1 MAYPVKTFDQL
12 RADIIQEIQNLTGLT
27 LDDEDDAAIRA
38 DGEAAVVEG
47 LYHHQSYIQKQ
58 LFVATADEPF
68 LYIHAKRLECPRN
81 GGSKASGRVR
91 ATSNIAV
98 TIPAGTKVTDGKG
111 HYWLTLY
118 KETLIANKPK
128 EIQVIAEFEGV
139 SWNFDGEQLLWVSP
153 LPGVAAQVDVI
164 EISAGFDVED
174 VEAWRQ
180 RMMDKEALG
189 LIRDREADLRRIV
202 KDVPGVADVFIF
214 PKRRGLGSLDV
225 AITAAG
231 NPPNSPSSA
240 LLALVQ
246 TALEEY
252 SGFWGDVRAYAPTKE
267 YLNITA
273 VFTGS
278 VSETEVEKV
287 IRDYVGLLKPGE
299 TYVASTLVSRIKDL
313 QGLTDIQLSPA
324 VNQTPT
330 LSVFTTGW
338 LRIGTLTVKLNDL

>member
-1 MAYPVKTFDQL
+1 MAYPIKTFDQL

-81 GGSKASGRVR
+81 GGSKASGRVK
-91 ATSNIAV
+91 ATSNTAV

-118 KETLIANKPK
+118 KETLTANKPK

-164 EISAGFDVED
+164 EISAGVDAED

-231 NPPNSPSSA
+231 NPPTPPSSV

-267 YLNITA
+267 HLNITA
-273 VFTGS
+273 LVTGS
-278 VSETEVEKV
+278 VSQTDVEKV
-287 IRDYVGLLKPGE
+287 IRDYVGLIKPGE
-299 TYVASTLVSRIKDL
+299 TFVASTLVSQIRALPGVTDV
-313 QGLTDIQLSPA
+313 QLTPA
-324 VNQTPT
+324 TNQAPT
-330 LSVFTTGW
+330 LNVFVTGW
-338 LRIGTLTVKLNDL
+338 LRIGTLTVTML

>member
-1 MAYPVKTFDQL
+1 MAYPIKAFDQL
-12 RADIIQEIQNLTGLT
+12 RSDIIQEIQNLTGLT

-81 GGSKASGRVR
+81 GGSKASGRVK
-91 ATSNIAV
+91 ATSNTAV

-118 KETLIANKPK
+118 KETFTANKPK

-164 EISAGFDVED
+164 EISAGVDVED

-231 NPPNSPSSA
+231 NPPNSPSTA

-246 TALEEY
+246 TVLDEY
-252 SGFWGDVRAYAPTKE
+252 AGFWGDVRAYAPTKE
-267 YLNITA
+267 YLNINA

-324 VNQTPT
+324 LNQTPT

-338 LRIGTLTVKLNDL
+338 LRIGTLTVNPS

>member
-1 MAYPVKTFDQL
+1 MAYPIKTFDQL
-12 RADIIQEIQNLTGLT
+12 RSDIIQEIENLTGLT

-47 LYHHQSYIQKQ
+47 LYHHQTYIQKQ

-81 GGSKASGRVR
+81 GGSKASGRVK
-91 ATSNIAV
+91 ATSNTAV
-98 TIPAGTKVTDGKG
+98 TIPVGTKVTDGKG
-111 HYWLTLY
+111 YYWLTLY
-118 KETLIANKPK
+118 KETLTANKPK

-153 LPGVAAQVDVI
+153 LPGVAAQVDVV
-164 EISAGFDVED
+164 EISAGVDVED

-231 NPPNSPSSA
+231 NPPNSPSTA

-246 TALEEY
+246 TALDEY

-267 YLNITA
+267 YLNISA
-273 VFTGS
+273 VFAGTAS
-278 VSETEVEKV
+278 QTDVEQV
-287 IRDYVGLLKPGE
+287 IREYVGLLKPGE
-299 TYVASTLVSRIKDL
+299 TFVASTVVSRVKDL
-313 QGLTDIQLSPA
+313 QGVTDFQLTPA
-324 VNQTPT
+324 GNQEPT
-330 LSVFTTGW
+330 NTVFVTGW
-338 LRIGTLTVKLNDL
+338 LRIGTLTVNPS

>member
-1 MAYPVKTFDQL
+1 MAYPIKTFDQL
-12 RADIIQEIQNLTGLT
+12 RSDIIQEIQNLTGLT

-81 GGSKASGRVR
+81 GGSKASGRVK
-91 ATSNIAV
+91 ATSNTAV

-118 KETLIANKPK
+118 KETLTANKPK

-153 LPGVAAQVDVI
+153 LPGVAAQVEVI
-164 EISAGFDVED
+164 EISAGVDVED

-240 LLALVQ
+240 ILALVQ

-273 VFTGS
+273 LVTGS
-278 VSETEVEKV
+278 VSQTDVEKV
-287 IRDYVGLLKPGE
+287 I
-299 TYVASTLVSRIKDL
+299 
-313 QGLTDIQLSPA
+313 
-324 VNQTPT
+324 
-330 LSVFTTGW
+330 
-338 LRIGTLTVKLNDL
+338 

>member
-1 MAYPVKTFDQL
+1 MAYPIKTFDQL
-12 RADIIQEIQNLTGLT
+12 RSDIIQEIQNLTGLT

-81 GGSKASGRVR
+81 GGSKASGRVI
-91 ATSNIAV
+91 ATSNTAV
-98 TIPAGTKVTDGKG
+98 TVPAGTKVTDGKG
-111 HYWLTLY
+111 YYWLTLY
-118 KETLIANKPK
+118 KETLTANKPK

-139 SWNFDGEQLLWVSP
+139 SWNFNGEQLLWVSP
-153 LPGVAAQVDVI
+153 LPGVAAQVDVV
-164 EISAGFDVED
+164 EISAGVDVED
-174 VEAWRQ
+174 IEAWRQ
-180 RMMDKEALG
+180 RMMNKEALG
-189 LIRDREADLRRIV
+189 LVRDRQADLERIV

-246 TALEEY
+246 TALDDY
-252 SGFWGDVRAYAPTKE
+252 SGFWGDVRAYPPTKE

-313 QGLTDIQLSPA
+313 QGLTDIQLTPG

-338 LRIGTLTVKLNDL
+338 LRIGTLAVNPS

>member
-1 MAYPVKTFDQL
+1 MAYPIKTFDQL
-12 RADIIQEIQNLTGLT
+12 RSDIIQEIQNLTGLT

-68 LYIHAKRLECPRN
+68 LFIHAKRLECPRN
-81 GGSKASGRVR
+81 GGSKASGRVK

-139 SWNFDGEQLLWVSP
+139 SWNFDGGQLLWVSP

-164 EISAGFDVED
+164 EISAGIDVED

-231 NPPNSPSSA
+231 NPPNSPSTA

-246 TALEEY
+246 TVLDEY
-252 SGFWGDVRAYAPTKE
+252 AGFWGDVRAYPPTKE

-273 VFTGS
+273 LVTGS
-278 VSETEVEKV
+278 VSQTDVEKV
-287 IRDYVGLLKPGE
+287 IRDYVGLLTPGE
-299 TYVASTLVSRIKDL
+299 TFVASTLVSQIRALSGVTDV
-313 QGLTDIQLSPA
+313 QLTPA
-324 VNQTPT
+324 TNQAPT
-330 LSVFTTGW
+330 LNVFVTGW
-338 LRIGTLTVKLNDL
+338 LRIGTLTVTML

>member
-1 MAYPVKTFDQL
+1 MAYPIKTFDQL
-12 RADIIQEIQNLTGLT
+12 RSDIIQEIQNLTGLT
-27 LDDEDDAAIRA
+27 PDDEDDAAIRA

-81 GGSKASGRVR
+81 GGSKASGRVK
-91 ATSNIAV
+91 ATSNTAV

-118 KETLIANKPK
+118 KETFTANKPK
-128 EIQVIAEFEGV
+128 EIQVIAEFEGA

-164 EISAGFDVED
+164 EISAGVDAED

-240 LLALVQ
+240 ILALVQ

-252 SGFWGDVRAYAPTKE
+252 SGF
-267 YLNITA
+267 
-273 VFTGS
+273 
-278 VSETEVEKV
+278 
-287 IRDYVGLLKPGE
+287 
-299 TYVASTLVSRIKDL
+299 
-313 QGLTDIQLSPA
+313 
-324 VNQTPT
+324 
-330 LSVFTTGW
+330 
-338 LRIGTLTVKLNDL
+338 

>member
-38 DGEAAVVEG
+38 DGEASVVEG
-47 LYHHQSYIQKQ
+47 LYHHQTYIQKQ

-68 LYIHAKRLECPRN
+68 LYIHAKRLDCPRN
-81 GGSKASGRVR
+81 GGSKASGRIK
-91 ATSNIAV
+91 AISNTPV
-98 TIPAGTKVTDGKG
+98 TIPVGTKVTDGKG

-118 KETLIANKPK
+118 KETLTANKPQ
-128 EIQVIAEFEGV
+128 EIQVIAGFEGM

-153 LPGVAAQVDVI
+153 LPGVAALVDVI
-164 EISAGFDVED
+164 EISAGVDVED

-180 RMMDKEALG
+180 RMMEKEALG
-189 LIRDREADLRRIV
+189 LIRDRETDIRRVV
-202 KDVPGVADVFIF
+202 KDVPGVADVFTF

-246 TALEEY
+246 TALDEY
-252 SGFWGDVRAYAPTKE
+252 AGFWSDVRAYEPTKE
-267 YLNITA
+267 YLNIYVEYSGTA
-273 VFTGS
+273 NKS
-278 VSETEVEKV
+278 DVEQV
-287 IRDYVGLLKPGE
+287 VQDYMNYLKPAE
-299 TYVASTLVSRIKDL
+299 SYIASTLVSRIKDIS
-313 QGLTDIQLSPA
+313 GITDVQVTPNL
-324 VNQTPT
+324 NHTPT
-330 LSVFTTGW
+330 LNNLMTGW
-338 LRIGTLTVKLNDL
+338 LRLNALSVVPL

>member
-1 MAYPVKTFDQL
+1 MAYPIKTFDQL
-12 RADIIQEIQNLTGLT
+12 RSDIIQEIQNLTGLT

-81 GGSKASGRVR
+81 GGSKASGRVK
-91 ATSNIAV
+91 ATSNTAV

-111 HYWLTLY
+111 HYWLTIY
-118 KETLIANKPK
+118 KETLTANKPK

-164 EISAGFDVED
+164 EISAGVDVED

-231 NPPNSPSSA
+231 NPPNSPSTA

-246 TALEEY
+246 TVLDEY
-252 SGFWGDVRAYAPTKE
+252 AGFWGDVRAYPPTKE

-313 QGLTDIQLSPA
+313 QGLTDIQLTPG

-338 LRIGTLTVKLNDL
+338 LRIGLLTVNPS

>member
-1 MAYPVKTFDQL
+1 MAYPIKTFDQL
-12 RADIIQEIQNLTGLT
+12 RSDIIQEIQNLTGLT

-81 GGSKASGRVR
+81 GGSKASGRVK
-91 ATSNIAV
+91 ATSNTAV

-118 KETLIANKPK
+118 KETFTANKPK

-164 EISAGFDVED
+164 EISAGVDAED

-231 NPPNSPSSA
+231 NPPNSPSTA

-246 TALEEY
+246 TVLDEY
-252 SGFWGDVRAYAPTKE
+252 AGFWGDVRAYPPTKE

-273 VFTGS
+273 LVTGS
-278 VSETEVEKV
+278 VSQTDVEKV
-287 IRDYVGLLKPGE
+287 IRDYVGLLTPGE
-299 TYVASTLVSRIKDL
+299 TFVASTLVSQIRALSGVTDV
-313 QGLTDIQLSPA
+313 QLTPA
-324 VNQTPT
+324 TNQAPT
-330 LSVFTTGW
+330 LNVFVTGW
-338 LRIGTLTVKLNDL
+338 LRIGTLTVTML

>member
-1 MAYPVKTFDQL
+1 MAYPIKTFDQL
-12 RADIIQEIQNLTGLT
+12 RADIIQEIENLTGLT

-68 LYIHAKRLECPRN
+68 LYIHARRLECPRN
-81 GGSKASGRVR
+81 GGSKASGRIK
-91 ATSNIAV
+91 AISNTSV

-118 KETLIANKPK
+118 KETLTANKPQ
-128 EIQVIAEFEGV
+128 EIYVIAEFDGV
-139 SWNFDGEQLLWVSP
+139 NWNFDGEQLLWVSP

-164 EISAGFDVED
+164 EISAGVDVED
-174 VEAWRQ
+174 IEAWRQ
-180 RMMDKEALG
+180 RMMEKEALG

-225 AITAAG
+225 AVTAKG
-231 NPPNSPSSA
+231 NPPTTPSSA

-246 TALEEY
+246 TALDEY
-252 SGFWGDVRAYAPTKE
+252 AGFWGDVRAYEPTKE
-267 YLNITA
+267 YLNIYVEFSGTA
-273 VFTGS
+273 NKSDIEQV
-278 VSETEVEKV
+278 VQ
-287 IRDYVGLLKPGE
+287 DYMDYLIPAE
-299 TYVASTLVSRIKDL
+299 SYIASTLVSKIKDIS
-313 QGLTDIQLSPA
+313 GVTDVQITPNL
-324 VNQTPT
+324 NHTPT
-330 LSVFTTGW
+330 LDNFITGW
-338 LRIGTLTVKLNDL
+338 LRLNALSVVPV

>member
-1 MAYPVKTFDQL
+1 MAYPIKTFDQL
-12 RADIIQEIQNLTGLT
+12 RSDIIQEIENLTGLT
-27 LDDEDDAAIRA
+27 LDDGDDAAIRA

-81 GGSKASGRVR
+81 GGSKASGRVK
-91 ATSNIAV
+91 ATSNTAV

-118 KETLIANKPK
+118 KETLTANKPK

-164 EISAGFDVED
+164 EISAGVDVED

-231 NPPNSPSSA
+231 NPPNSPSTA

-246 TALEEY
+246 TALDEY

-267 YLNITA
+267 YLNISA
-273 VFTGS
+273 VFAGTAS
-278 VSETEVEKV
+278 QTDVEQV

-299 TYVASTLVSRIKDL
+299 TFVASTVVSRVKDL
-313 QGLTDIQLSPA
+313 QGVTDFQLITPA
-324 VNQTPT
+324 GNQEPT
-330 LSVFTTGW
+330 NTVFGTGW
-338 LRIGTLTVKLNDL
+338 LRIGTLTVTRS

>member
-1 MAYPVKTFDQL
+1 MAYPIKTFDQL
-12 RADIIQEIQNLTGLT
+12 RADIIQEIHNLTGLT

-38 DGEAAVVEG
+38 DGEASVVEG
-47 LYHHQSYIQKQ
+47 LYHHQTYIQKQ

-81 GGSKASGRVR
+81 GGSKASGRVKSI
-91 ATSNIAV
+91 SNTAV
-98 TIPAGTKVTDGKG
+98 TIPAGSKITDGKG
-111 HYWLTLY
+111 HYWLTQYTEQLSV
-118 KETLIANKPK
+118 NKAK
-128 EIQVIAEFEGV
+128 QIQVIAEFEGV

-153 LPGVAAQVDVI
+153 LPGVASQVDVI
-164 EISAGFDVED
+164 EEISAGVDVED

-180 RMMDKEALG
+180 RMMEKEALG
-189 LIRDREADLRRIV
+189 QIRDREADLKRIV

-231 NPPNSPSSA
+231 NPPNSPSST

-246 TALEEY
+246 ATLDGY

-267 YLNITA
+267 YLSLSA
-273 VFTGS
+273 VFSGTA
-278 VSETEVEKV
+278 SETEVERV

-299 TYVASTLVSRIKDL
+299 TFVASTIVSRVKAL
-313 QGLTDIQLSPA
+313 QGVTDFQLTPA
-324 VNQTPT
+324 GNHEPT
-330 LSVFTTGW
+330 NTVFTTGW
-338 LRIGTLTVKLNDL
+338 LRIGTLTVVKQL